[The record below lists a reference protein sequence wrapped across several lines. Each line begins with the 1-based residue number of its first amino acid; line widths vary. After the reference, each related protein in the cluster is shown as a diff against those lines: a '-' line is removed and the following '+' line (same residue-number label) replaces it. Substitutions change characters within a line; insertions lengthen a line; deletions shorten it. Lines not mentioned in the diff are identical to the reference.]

1 MMVLAQEMG
10 LSLSGR
16 SVERRT
22 AARVTLLLFFAAAL
36 LGGARLS
43 FAQSVPVPER
53 EALVRLGV
61 ERGRRAEDV
70 EALIRRADEAAG
82 KGLPAVPV
90 TNKIR
95 EGLAKGHDTKRIDL
109 VIQQIV
115 LQLVEAEQLLK
126 DVQPSLTGPER
137 DASLILLAE
146 SLGGGVTQLEVREIV
161 RLASGAT
168 VSSDRLSGAA
178 KGYSFIKE
186 ARLPSADGTAVIA
199 EAVRQGFR
207 SHELLDLGRAIKLR
221 QEDYRAGRASLRDL
235 REAIARGDRPE
246 QLFRDSRPETAT
258 RPAATSRP
266 EPPLERP
273 ERPTR
278 PDPTQRPQQPERP
291 TRPDRPGADRIR

>member
-1 MMVLAQEMG
+1 MKV
-10 LSLSGR
+10 SLLI
-16 SVERRT
+16 V
-22 AARVTLLLFFAAAL
+22 AAL
-36 LGGARLS
+36 LGGADVS
-43 FAQSVPVPER
+43 VAQPVAVQER
-53 EALVRLGV
+53 ETLVNLGV

-70 EALIRRADEAAG
+70 EALVHRADEAAA
-82 KGLPAVPV
+82 KGLPSVPV

-115 LQLVEAEQLLK
+115 LQLVEADRLLTEL
-126 DVQPSLTGPER
+126 QPSLAGEER
-137 DASLILLAE
+137 DVSLMLLAE
-146 SLGGGVTQLEVREIV
+146 SFGSGVTQAEVREIV

-207 SHELLDLGRAIKLR
+207 SHQLLDLGRAIRLR
-221 QEDYRAGRASLRDL
+221 QEEYRAGRASLRDL
-235 REAIARGDRPE
+235 RDAIARGDRPE
-246 QLFRDSRPETAT
+246 QLFRDSRPETPT

-266 EPPLERP
+266 ESPLERP

-278 PDPTQRPQQPERP
+278 PDATQRPQQPERP